1 MNPQQFLNDLLR
13 SLGLNAGPN
22 ITGTYTP
29 EENVRNG
36 QRVTTGQGTTEVG
49 ASSPLNGDPRRQQN
63 TNSRVTSGGGGR
75 NSGGGSGRVT
85 SGGGSAS
92 PGGAGR
98 NLLMN
103 RADLLGGATS
113 ALPYAPGIA
122 LGLQDLTQ
130 GRAVEG
136 TVNLVGGGLSGAVG
150 ANIGRRVGG
159 PKGALIGTG
168 VGLVGSFLS
177 DALGQVAENTLA
189 EKRGKPVAGREESSA
204 PAAARGQA
212 RKNMDLNLEFS
223 RRQMDQFVAGNIDLM
238 EAASNQVYLDNQRN
252 APMIKKYLDEQMV
265 RQQALNAS
273 NTSNYAMLGTVATA
287 GKLATGAQAEAGETM
302 RTMLRNNPYA
312 GSVMQAPNISFG

>member
-1 MNPQQFLNDLLR
+1 MNPQQFLSDLMR
-13 SLGLNAGPN
+13 SSGLNAGPN
-22 ITGTYTP
+22 ITGSYIP
-29 EENVRNG
+29 EENVRTG

-103 RADLLGGATS
+103 RANLLGGVTS
-113 ALPYAPGIA
+113 GLPYAPGIA

-136 TVNLVGGGLSGAVG
+136 TVNLVGGGLSGAAG
-150 ANIGRRVGG
+150 AKIGRRVGG
-159 PKGALIGTG
+159 ARGALIGTG
-168 VGLVGSFLS
+168 VGLVGSLLS

-204 PAAARGQA
+204 QAAARGQA

-223 RRQMDQFVAGNIDLM
+223 GRQMDQYVSGTMDLM
-238 EAASNQVYLDNQRN
+238 KAASEQEYLNNQRN
-252 APMIKKYLDEQMV
+252 APMVKKYLDEQMV

-273 NTSNYAMLGTVATA
+273 NTSNFAMLGTVATA
-287 GKLATGAQAEAGETM
+287 GKLATGAQAQTGETM

>member
-1 MNPQQFLNDLLR
+1 MNPQQFLNDLMR
-13 SLGLNAGPN
+13 SSGLNPGPN
-22 ITGTYTP
+22 ITGSYIP

-85 SGGGSAS
+85 T
-92 PGGAGR
+92 GGAGR

-103 RADLLGGATS
+103 RANLLGGVTS
-113 ALPYAPGIA
+113 GLPYAPGIA

-136 TVNLVGGGLSGAVG
+136 TVNLVGGGISGAVG
-150 ANIGRRVGG
+150 ANVGRRVGG
-159 PKGALIGTG
+159 VKGALIGTG

-204 PAAARGQA
+204 QAAARGQA

-223 RRQMDQFVAGNIDLM
+223 GRQMDQYVSGTMDLL
-238 EAASNQVYLDNQRN
+238 EAASNQEYLNNQRN

-287 GKLATGAQAEAGETM
+287 GKLATGAQAQAGATM
-302 RTMLRNNPYA
+302 RTMLSNNPYS